1 MRILIG
7 FVALLVAIA
16 FSPASSAQPAK
27 KAARTTYDE
36 HILPILKDRCV
47 NCHSQDKKRGG
58 LILNNYLKVMEGGSS
73 GVCVKPGDADNSLLY
88 KTTAHLVEP
97 FMPEKQ
103 PKIAQKEID
112 LIKKWISE
120 GAPENSGSKVVVSAK
135 PKVDFSLSSVA
146 KGKPAGPPPMPP
158 ATMSKEF
165 VVKAMQETAVTAL
178 ASSPWAPLVAVGGQK
193 QVLLY
198 NTDTLQ
204 LLGVIPFPEGMP
216 NVLKFS
222 RNGSLLVIGGGHAG
236 KSGRVVIWSVTK
248 AERLF
253 AVGEETDSVC
263 AADISPD
270 QTRIALG
277 GPNRVVRIFSTKTGK
292 IENEIRK
299 HTEWVTSLEFSP
311 DGVLL
316 ATGDRNGGLFVWEAF
331 TAREFFTLKGHTAAI
346 TEISWRADSNI
357 VASSSEDTT
366 VRLFEME
373 NGNQVKGWGANGGG
387 SLSVNFSKDGKLVT
401 AGRDKL
407 ARLWDGNG
415 VNTRNFE
422 PFTDVALKAA
432 FTHDG
437 ARVIAADW
445 AGQIVVWNTAD
456 AKRIGTLSA
465 VPPNFPA
472 LLAAAQK
479 TLAEKQKAYD
489 AVAASAKASEAL
501 FAKTNADVAAAQKAI
516 LDTAAASKA
525 AEVKLAQTRAAV
537 LAAQQAV
544 KNTQAEV
551 TAKDTLS
558 KAFTEAATK
567 VKAEADKAKDNAPLQ
582 AAATRALTLAGQT
595 TAEMALARKAL
606 ADSEAASR
614 VVEPTLAP
622 VQTAFNAAQVA
633 AAEAPKKLPPMLVAQ
648 KAAQAKAAADKPVA
662 DKAMAELTPARN
674 EVARIQAMMAVAQK
688 K

>member
-1 MRILIG
+1 M
-7 FVALLVAIA
+7 V
-16 FSPASSAQPAK
+16 
-27 KAARTTYDE
+27 
-36 HILPILKDRCV
+36 
-47 NCHSQDKKRGG
+47 
-58 LILNNYLKVMEGGSS
+58 LNNYLKMMEGGSS
-73 GVCVKPGDADNSLLY
+73 GVCVKPGDAEGSALY
-88 KTTAHLVEP
+88 RNTAHLAEP
-97 FMPEKQ
+97 FMPPKAD
-103 PKIAQKEID
+103 KIAQKEID
-112 LIKKWISE
+112 LIKRWIDE
-120 GAPENSGSKVVVSAK
+120 GAAENSGSKAVVVK
-135 PKVDFSLSSVA
+135 PKVDFSLSSVT

-165 VVKAMQETAVTAL
+165 VVKATQETAVTAL
-178 ASSPWAPLVAVGGQK
+178 AASPWAPLVAVGGQK

-198 NTDTLQ
+198 NSDNLQ
-204 LLGVIPFPEGMP
+204 LLGVIPFPEGTP

-277 GPNRVVRIFSTKTGK
+277 GPNRVIRIFSTKTGQL
-292 IENEIRK
+292 ENEIRK
-299 HTEWVTSLEFSP
+299 HTEWVTALEFSP

-331 TAREFFTLKGHTAAI
+331 TAREFFTLKGHTASI
-346 TEISWRADSNI
+346 TDISWRGDSNI

-373 NGNQVKGWGANGGG
+373 NGNQVRAIGANGGG

-407 ARLWDGNG
+407 ARLWDGNNG

-422 PFTDVALKAA
+422 PFADVSLKAV
-432 FTHDG
+432 FSHDA

-445 AGQIVVWNTAD
+445 TGQIVVWNTAD
-456 AKRIGTLSA
+456 AKRVGTLSA
-465 VPPNFPA
+465 VPPNFPV

-479 TLAEKQKAYD
+479 AFGEKQKAYD
-489 AVAASAKASEAL
+489 AVAGTAKASEAIS
-501 FAKTNADVAAAQKAI
+501 AKTNADAAAAQKAI
-516 LDTAAASKA
+516 LDTAAALKV

-537 LAAQQAV
+537 VASETAV
-544 KNTQAEV
+544 KNAQAEV
-551 TAKDTLS
+551 RAKEVLS
-558 KAFTEAATK
+558 QALTEASTK
-567 VKAEADKAKDNAPLQ
+567 VKAEADKAKDNASLQ
-582 AAATRALTLAGQT
+582 AALTRTVTLAGQASAET
-595 TAEMALARKAL
+595 TLARKGL
-606 ADSEAASR
+606 ADTEAASR
-614 VVEPTLAP
+614 IVGPTLAP
-622 VQTAFNAAQVA
+622 AQVAFNAAQVA
-633 AAEAPKKLPPMLVAQ
+633 ATEAPKKVPALLVAQ
-648 KAAQAKAAADKPVA
+648 KAAQMKAAGDKALA
-662 DKAMAELTPARN
+662 DKAMAELTPART
-674 EVARIQAMMAVAQK
+674 EVARLQAMMAVAQK